1 MERRQLFKRLMAITE
16 DELILFLD
24 FVDDISKAL
33 LKLDIAAR
41 TRHIIDAVQLE
52 DMWQQLD
59 EASQTFNIH
68 IAMKLSPMTLCA
80 GLQSDMEMN
89 CLEWRL
95 VLPKYAD
102 ISDELKPTRTLDYLA
117 MAKQLNV
124 VDIERYDV
132 KKTCAYLEQVY
143 DFTVHK
149 KENRRPF
156 NFSVE

>member
-1 MERRQLFKRLMAITE
+1 
-16 DELILFLD
+16 
-24 FVDDISKAL
+24 
-33 LKLDIAAR
+33 
-41 TRHIIDAVQLE
+41 
-52 DMWQQLD
+52 
-59 EASQTFNIH
+59 
-68 IAMKLSPMTLCA
+68 
-80 GLQSDMEMN
+80 
-89 CLEWRL
+89 
-95 VLPKYAD
+95 
-102 ISDELKPTRTLDYLA
+102 

>member
-1 MERRQLFKRLMAITE
+1 M
-16 DELILFLD
+16 
-24 FVDDISKAL
+24 
-33 LKLDIAAR
+33 
-41 TRHIIDAVQLE
+41 QLE

-59 EASQTFNIH
+59 EESKTFNLH
-68 IAMKLSPMTLCA
+68 IAMRLSPKTLWGC
-80 GLQSDMEMN
+80 LESDVELN

-102 ISDELKPTRTLDYLA
+102 ISDEIKPTRTLDYLA